1 MIENCITSEFE
12 SNIKNNNLQVCSN
25 VSKAAKAAGRD
36 PNEITIIAV
45 SKTWP
50 IEIIKPLLEMNHID
64 FGENRIQ
71 EAIEK
76 WVPLK
81 KNFSASKLHIIGS
94 LQTNKVR
101 DAVNIADTIHS
112 LDREKLVKA
121 VSQEIKCCERRPQC
135 FIQVNTGEEYQ
146 KAGVLPEDLDSLIEI
161 SLEKYDI
168 PLEGLMCLPPYH
180 DDPAPHFALLKK
192 FAERHSLKKLSMG
205 MSADYMTAIEFGA
218 THIRVGSAI
227 FGNRKQNKINKKM

>member
-1 MIENCITSEFE
+1 MIEQCKNSANA
-12 SNIKNNNLQVCSN
+12 SNIIKNYVQVCSTVSN
-25 VSKAAKAAGRD
+25 VAKAAGRN

-50 IEIIKPLLEMNHID
+50 VEIIKPLLVTDHVD

-76 WVPLK
+76 WTPLK
-81 KNFSASKLHIIGS
+81 KNFPASKLHIIGS

-101 DAVNIADTIHS
+101 DAVNIAEVIHS
-112 LDREKLVKA
+112 LDREKLVKT
-121 VSQEIKCCERRPQC
+121 VSQEMKRSGHRPEC
-135 FIQVNTGEEYQ
+135 FIQVNTGAESQ
-146 KAGVLPEDLDSLIEI
+146 KAGVMPDKLDSLIEMCI
-161 SLEKYDI
+161 EKYEI
-168 PLEGLMCLPPYH
+168 PLKGLMCLPPYN
-180 DDPAPHFALLKK
+180 DDPAPHFALLRK

-205 MSADYMTAIEFGA
+205 MSADFEIAIQFGA

-227 FGNRKQNKINKKM
+227 FGDRKNNT